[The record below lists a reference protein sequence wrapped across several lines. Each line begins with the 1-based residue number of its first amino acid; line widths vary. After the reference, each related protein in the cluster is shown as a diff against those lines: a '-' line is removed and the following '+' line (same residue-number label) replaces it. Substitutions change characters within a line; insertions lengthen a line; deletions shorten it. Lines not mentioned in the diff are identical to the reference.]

1 MKAAVNR
8 TKEHRLGRPQPR
20 LRPRRGARRLTLG
33 ETDHQHGEVAGQ
45 IGDLDGA
52 VERGEMQV
60 QVGILSQVEERPSA
74 GAVKAG

>member
-1 MKAAVNR
+1 MDRA
-8 TKEHRLGRPQPR
+8 KEHRPGRAQPR
-20 LRPRRGARRLTLG
+20 LHACGGARRLTLG

-45 IGDLDGA
+45 VGDLDGA
-52 VERGEMQV
+52 IERGEMQV